1 MFAFILYLPYL
12 GAVTLSC
19 GARDAADEYSHRHN
33 GKSKED
39 AIKSLIDIIAL
50 DGDNNTWFT
59 KFRQV
64 TLKVFILASNDRFRM
79 TTMFRSNSSSSCD
92 SRLVPTGRRNLQDQ
106 RTA

>member
-1 MFAFILYLPYL
+1 MTMFAFILYLPYL

-50 DGDNNTWFT
+50 DRDNNTWFT

-64 TLKVFILASNDRFRM
+64 TLSKYSF
-79 TTMFRSNSSSSCD
+79 
-92 SRLVPTGRRNLQDQ
+92 
-106 RTA
+106 